1 MQEMLLAAHDPF
13 ALLGR
18 TAHSR
23 IVEPPFGCV
32 LLGTEEK
39 KSEEAS
45 LNLVTRYILAFSH
58 LRFYRI
64 KRCKHLSRAI
74 GFLQRETQK
83 SSVDMRHM

>member
-1 MQEMLLAAHDPF
+1 MPGAMLTVDARDARLAAHDPF

-39 KSEEAS
+39 KIGGEEKS
-45 LNLVTRYILAFSH
+45 LR
-58 LRFYRI
+58 R
-64 KRCKHLSRAI
+64 
-74 GFLQRETQK
+74 
-83 SSVDMRHM
+83 RH

>member
-32 LLGTEEK
+32 LLIMLLGTEEK
-39 KSEEAS
+39 K
-45 LNLVTRYILAFSH
+45 V
-58 LRFYRI
+58 
-64 KRCKHLSRAI
+64 
-74 GFLQRETQK
+74 
-83 SSVDMRHM
+83 